1 MNEAVPSEN
10 PVSKAVQARP
20 QIFDLKKTE
29 KPAEILVIKLGALGD
44 FIQALGPMAAIR
56 RHHKQA
62 RITLLTTPP
71 FENFARECGYFDQ
84 IWLDEKP
91 RWYQFS
97 AWARLRKRLNDAGFA
112 RVYDLQNNDRTAMYF
127 KLLRQ
132 KPEWVGA
139 ARGASH
145 RNDSK
150 LRTAGHAF
158 DGHMQTLA
166 LAGITDVAV
175 DTLEW
180 MKGNISNFPL
190 RRPYVI
196 FVPGSSPEHHYKRWP
211 AANYG
216 RLARLLQETGY
227 QPVIIGT
234 AAEQSASQIILKDCP
249 GALDLT
255 GQTSL
260 PQVTILAR
268 GAAGAIGNDTGP
280 MHLIAATGCP
290 VLALLS
296 KHSDAVRHR
305 PKGGDV
311 YVLQS
316 PDLQGVKPEKVLKL
330 FRPRELPPRNSTTTH

>member
-1 MNEAVPSEN
+1 MNGPMPSEN
-10 PVSKAVQARP
+10 SVSAAVQERP

-29 KPAEILVIKLGALGD
+29 KPNDILVIKLGALGD

-56 RHHKQA
+56 RHHKYA
-62 RITLLTTPP
+62 RITLLTTKP

-97 AWARLRKRLNDAGFA
+97 AWARLRKRLNDAGFD
-112 RVYDLQNNDRTAMYF
+112 RVYDLQNNDRTALYF

-132 KPEWVGA
+132 KPEWVGT
-139 ARGASH
+139 ARSASH
-145 RNDSK
+145 LNNSK

-158 DGHMQTLA
+158 DGHVQTLA
-166 LAGITDVAV
+166 IAGVIDVTV
-175 DTLEW
+175 DSLEW
-180 MKGNISNFPL
+180 MKANISSFPL

-196 FVPGSSPEHHYKRWP
+196 LVPGSSPEHPYKRWP
-211 AANYG
+211 ASGYG
-216 RLARLLQETGY
+216 RLARMLQETGY

-234 AAEQSASQIILKDCP
+234 AAEQDASQIILKDCP

-290 VLALLS
+290 VLILFS
-296 KHSDAVRHR
+296 KHSDTLRHR
-305 PKGGDV
+305 PKGADV
-311 YVLQS
+311 NVLQTQHLQ
-316 PDLQGVKPEKVLKL
+316 DLKAEKVLKL
-330 FRPRELPPRNSTTTH
+330 FKPRELPPRSSSTTH